1 MAEEKGL
8 TVIDEAKR
16 KFELACK
23 DASALQIVNNFG
35 AAFTAVNVIALLREA
50 LSDEVMVGTD
60 VKDNKDGESENVQGV
75 IAVGGNGGQVIK
87 GLANFF
93 TEKQTAPLAAEAMEL
108 ATLKK
113 LSRLLE
119 NE

>member
-1 MAEEKGL
+1 MNENKEKREFAQQLEQIAETL
-8 TVIDEAKR
+8 TQAV
-16 KFELACK
+16 K
-23 DASALQIVNNFG
+23 DNEG
-35 AAFTAVNVIALLREA
+35 RAFILI
-50 LSDEVMVGTD
+50 GTD
-60 VKDNKDGESENVQGV
+60 VNVKDNKDGESENVQGV

>member
-1 MAEEKGL
+1 M
-8 TVIDEAKR
+8 
-16 KFELACK
+16 
-23 DASALQIVNNFG
+23 
-35 AAFTAVNVIALLREA
+35 
-50 LSDEVMVGTD
+50 
-60 VKDNKDGESENVQGV
+60 QGV
-75 IAVGGNGGQVIK
+75 IAVGGNGGEVIE

-93 TEKQTAPLAAEAMEL
+93 AQEQTAPFATEAMKL

>member
-1 MAEEKGL
+1 MNENKEKREFAQQLEQIAETL
-8 TVIDEAKR
+8 TQAV
-16 KFELACK
+16 K
-23 DASALQIVNNFG
+23 DNEG
-35 AAFTAVNVIALLREA
+35 RAFILIG
-50 LSDEVMVGTD
+50 MD

-75 IAVGGNGGQVIK
+75 IAVGGNGRQVIK